1 MRKSILLFLATSL
14 TLSMASAQPQSSEQ
28 SAKAGEA
35 QPVDPLDRTTPRKA
49 LVRFIDLAQKGNY
62 ELATQY
68 LQLKVGRVRK
78 TEAEGVE
85 LSRQL
90 KVLLDR
96 NWEGQLN
103 AVSNDPSGRLDDG
116 LPPELE
122 RAGEI
127 RIEGNTVALLLVQ
140 VSEKNVGKV
149 WLISAETLRQVPE
162 LYELIK
168 FLDFEEHLPE
178 VLVQTRFLSMPLW
191 QWIAIILLY
200 PVALGVAW
208 FILLVLGLAKWGI
221 QRGLKWIRRQ
231 SWKVRPHLPRLGPVT
246 LLLMLLLHYS
256 FLRAL
261 GVPLL
266 YRQYY
271 GQVVGIPVA
280 IAVYWM
286 LARMTDFLSGRLAA
300 RLSRTSVALAN
311 SVFLLGRRIL
321 KVVIL
326 VLLVLLVLQSFGV
339 NVSAAWAGIGIGS
352 IALGLGAQKTLENL
366 FGGISL
372 LSDQTFQVGDF
383 CKVAD
388 QSGTVE
394 DIGLRSTRIRTIDRT
409 VVTIPNG
416 ALSNAN
422 LENISRRD
430 KILFKL
436 TPGLRF
442 ETSADQ
448 LRFLLAEIRKLLY
461 QHPKVESSS
470 ARVRLLRFGQS
481 SIDLEIFSYILTT
494 DYPEF
499 LAIQED
505 LLLRIMDLVGESGTS
520 MAFPSQ
526 TLYLGKETGPDQ
538 EKARAAEAE
547 VERWRK
553 NKELPFPNHDPATI
567 AKVENTLEYPSP
579 DSALRNAKE

>member
-1 MRKSILLFLATSL
+1 MKKLVLLILASFL
-14 TLSMASAQPQSSEQ
+14 TLSVAIAQIQPAGQPL
-28 SAKAGEA
+28 KAGGA
-35 QPVDPLDRTTPRKA
+35 QAVDPFDRTSPRKT
-49 LVRFIDLAQKGNY
+49 LFHFIDAAQKRNY
-62 ELATQY
+62 ALAMRY
-68 LQLKVGRVRK
+68 LQPRAGHLFK

-85 LSRQL
+85 LTNQL

-96 NWEGQLN
+96 NWVGQLN
-103 AVSNDPSGRLDDG
+103 AVSNEPSGRLDDG
-116 LPPELE
+116 LAPGLE
-122 RAGEI
+122 QAGDI
-127 RIEGNTVALLLVQ
+127 RIEGKEVSLLLVQ
-140 VSEKNVGKV
+140 VSEKEVGKI
-149 WLISAETLRQVPE
+149 WLISAETLRQLPDF
-162 LYELIK
+162 YELVK
-168 FLDFEEHLPE
+168 FSDLEERLPGYMVE
-178 VLVQTRFLSMPLW
+178 THILNMPLW

-200 PVALGVAW
+200 PVALGGAW
-208 FILLVLGLAKWGI
+208 LILLLFGLLRWRTRWGLAWMKRERSEARLHI
-221 QRGLKWIRRQ
+221 
-231 SWKVRPHLPRLGPVT
+231 PRLGPAT
-246 LLLMLLLHYS
+246 LLLMLFLHYR
-256 FLRAL
+256 FLYAL

-271 GQVVGIPVA
+271 GQVVGIPMAV
-280 IAVYWM
+280 AVYWT
-286 LARMTDFLSGRLAA
+286 LARLTDFLTGRLAT
-300 RLSRTSVALAN
+300 RLSKTSVVLAN
-311 SVFLLGRRIL
+311 SVFLLGRRVL

-326 VLLVLLVLQSFGV
+326 VLLILLVFQSFGF

-372 LSDQTFQVGDF
+372 LSDQAFQVGDF

-388 QSGTVE
+388 QAGTVE
-394 DIGLRSTRIRTIDRT
+394 DIGLRSTRIRTVDRT

-430 KILFKL
+430 KILFRPTL
-436 TPGLRF
+436 GLRF

-481 SIDLEIFSYILTT
+481 SIDLEVFAYILTS

-499 LAIQED
+499 LAVQED

-520 MAFPSQ
+520 LAFPSQ
-526 TLYLGKETGPDQ
+526 TLYLGKEAGPDQ
-538 EKARAAEAE
+538 EKSRAAAAE

-553 NKELPFPNHDPATI
+553 NNELPFPDHDPATI
-567 AKVENTLEYPSP
+567 AKVENTLEYPP
-579 DSALRNAKE
+579 LDSVLRKSK